1 MYQRTNIR
9 RGMAVMSYD
18 GVQVGR
24 VIDVNADGILI
35 EKGQFFLR
43 DFQVPFSDISVVRGE
58 DLVLV
63 RDHAALRLAD
73 TESSDVHTRDTV
85 GIAGIAAPP
94 AHGLGLGPTDLTRA
108 RMDSAKFQDHAQY
121 DLRTFR
127 EGGEPLTPDP
137 LTEARMDSAKF
148 QDHGLYNVGTAS
160 APAREETPII
170 PPPLREPAPM
180 ERRAAG
186 PGWDPLSVDEE
197 AEEKPAPRTSG
208 PDTDPPTRY

>member
-1 MYQRTNIR
+1 
-9 RGMAVMSYD
+9 
-18 GVQVGR
+18 
-24 VIDVNADGILI
+24 
-35 EKGQFFLR
+35 
-43 DFQVPFSDISVVRGE
+43 
-58 DLVLV
+58 
-63 RDHAALRLAD
+63 
-73 TESSDVHTRDTV
+73 
-85 GIAGIAAPP
+85 
-94 AHGLGLGPTDLTRA
+94 
-108 RMDSAKFQDHAQY
+108 MDSAKFQDHAQY